1 MFVAI
6 STVLFRVILVNFAEF
21 SIYMEMTSTIWNKI
35 DGNILECNFYITYVS
50 QMLLIIQKSAD

>member
-6 STVLFRVILVNFAEF
+6 STVLFGVILVNFAEF
-21 SIYMEMTSTIWNKI
+21 NIYMEMTSTIWNKI